1 LLSSYFLQEDARI
14 AEENAP
20 QNSGDGD
27 HAPVNDG
34 FVRPPTPQCPPA
46 FAGDHVE
53 DAVFDKSPPLAEVFF
68 FVFCNLFFYFFY
80 SWAFVLF
87 FVCVYELLHL
97 LHLNFCFF
105 IFICLVGK

>member
-46 FAGDHVE
+46 FSGDHVE
-53 DAVFDKSPPLAEVFF
+53 DVVFDKSPPLAEVFF
-68 FVFCNLFFYFFY
+68 FIVG
-80 SWAFVLF
+80 
-87 FVCVYELLHL
+87 LL
-97 LHLNFCFF
+97 FCFCF
-105 IFICLVGK
+105 CI

>member
-68 FVFCNLFFYFFY
+68 YFFFIVGLLFCFLFVCIWTTPSSTSELLFFY
-80 SWAFVLF
+80 LF
-87 FVCVYELLHL
+87 
-97 LHLNFCFF
+97 
-105 IFICLVGK
+105 GR